1 MKHEPVVKTKNRCKR
16 FTMDNFYAGCHFYG
30 RMHVMEN
37 KKKAKRPAPAGILSM
52 VKGYDIWIHGALIML
67 AFIGIVMIGSASMAD
82 AVGNSLSLVITIAKQ
97 FIFVATGYVLMSFLS
112 RTFRLSDLKGN
123 VFSLLTVLEIILL
136 LVCIF
141 FPGVNGSHAWI
152 RIPLGITEVTIQ
164 PSEFAKILTFL
175 IVAAHLADRN
185 TPKAKW
191 WDIVKRPVL
200 ITAIMAGIILAL
212 QSDFGSMLVLVIIF
226 CVTYLIP
233 RNRPLR
239 RSQTVLV
246 ILFYVAV
253 VMAILILSP
262 AGESLIEKLPFLKD
276 YQKGRFINAI
286 DPFHDPYGGG
296 YQIIQSL
303 IAFADG
309 GFFGRGL
316 GQSVRKYMNFPEA
329 STDFI
334 LAIYVEELGWVGFLF
349 LILLYCIIIFRLIHY
364 AKRIKSEAAKIIL
377 IGSATYFLV
386 HIFFNIGGITGLI
399 PLTGI
404 PLPLLS
410 SGGTS
415 AVAFMMSIGL
425 SQAVIAAYKRKE
437 LQ

>member
-1 MKHEPVVKTKNRCKR
+1 
-16 FTMDNFYAGCHFYG
+16 
-30 RMHVMEN
+30 
-37 KKKAKRPAPAGILSM
+37 
-52 VKGYDIWIHGALIML
+52 
-67 AFIGIVMIGSASMAD
+67 
-82 AVGNSLSLVITIAKQ
+82 
-97 FIFVATGYVLMSFLS
+97 
-112 RTFRLSDLKGN
+112 
-123 VFSLLTVLEIILL
+123 
-136 LVCIF
+136 
-141 FPGVNGSHAWI
+141 
-152 RIPLGITEVTIQ
+152 
-164 PSEFAKILTFL
+164 
-175 IVAAHLADRN
+175 
-185 TPKAKW
+185 
-191 WDIVKRPVL
+191 
-200 ITAIMAGIILAL
+200 
-212 QSDFGSMLVLVIIF
+212 MLVLFIIF

-233 RNRPLR
+233 KNKPLR
-239 RSQTVLV
+239 RSQFVLV

-253 VMAILILSP
+253 VVAIIILSP
-262 AGESLIEKLPFLKD
+262 VGEPLIENLPLLKD

-286 DPFHDPYGGG
+286 DPFQDPYGRG

-334 LAIYVEELGWVGFLF
+334 LAIFVEELGWVGFLF
-349 LILLYCIIIFRLIHY
+349 LMLLYSIIIFRLIHY

-415 AVAFMMSIGL
+415 AVAFMISIGL
-425 SQAVIAAYKRKE
+425 SQAVISAYKRKE

>member
-1 MKHEPVVKTKNRCKR
+1 
-16 FTMDNFYAGCHFYG
+16 MD
-30 RMHVMEN
+30 N
-37 KKKAKRPAPAGILSM
+37 KKKPGRLTLGTILSM
-52 VKGYDIWIHGALIML
+52 GKGYDIWIHGALMLL

-82 AVGNSLSLVITIAKQ
+82 AVNNPLSLVITIVKQ
-97 FIFVATGYVLMSFLS
+97 LLFIITGYVLMAFFS
-112 RTFRLSDLKGN
+112 RTFRLSSLKGN
-123 VFSLLTVLEIILL
+123 VFSILTVLEIILL
-136 LVCIF
+136 IICIA
-141 FPGVNGSHAWI
+141 FPEVNGSHAWI

-185 TPKAKW
+185 TPRAKLW
-191 WDIVKRPVL
+191 YTVQRPVL
-200 ITAIMAGIILAL
+200 ITALMAAIILVL
-212 QSDFGSMLVLVIIF
+212 QSDFGSMLVLFIIF

-233 RNRPLR
+233 KNKPLR
-239 RSQTVLV
+239 RSQFVLV

-253 VMAILILSP
+253 VVAIIILSP
-262 AGESLIEKLPFLKD
+262 VGEPLIENLPLLKD

-286 DPFHDPYGGG
+286 DPFQDPYGRG

-334 LAIYVEELGWVGFLF
+334 LAIFVEELGWVGFLF
-349 LILLYCIIIFRLIHY
+349 LMLLYSIIIFRLIHY

-415 AVAFMMSIGL
+415 AVAFMISIGL
-425 SQAVIAAYKRKE
+425 SQAVISAYKRKE

>member
-52 VKGYDIWIHGALIML
+52 VKGYDIWIHGALMLL
-67 AFIGIVMIGSASMAD
+67 AFIGIVMIGSASMPD

-97 FIFVATGYVLMSFLS
+97 FVFVATGYVLMSFLS

-123 VFSLLTVLEIILL
+123 
-136 LVCIF
+136 
-141 FPGVNGSHAWI
+141 HAWI

-349 LILLYCIIIFRLIHY
+349 LILLYSIIIFRLIHY